1 MSPQLYPELRTA
13 RAMPCESQYSC
24 WINEQ
29 TFIPGTHSLS
39 WKEVGRSVSTKKS
52 HHPVGPMNGQF
63 WRRRHIGGIQQP
75 SWIGVGALLC
85 LPQPHNWVYS
95 DSICFLF
102 WFQQCSPTWTGSRT
116 QWAWVMPTV
125 YPLPD
130 SDLCR
135 HLSQWGAS
143 RVSALSL
150 SLLPRVLSFPSLGH
164 RNIFSPSWSS
174 RLLYIMPPSAGSL

>member
-1 MSPQLYPELRTA
+1 MNKHLFLGHTLYLGRKWAGVSAPRNLIIQLGPWMASSEDSAILEESNNHREL
-13 RAMPCESQYSC
+13 E
-24 WINEQ
+24 WE
-29 TFIPGTHSLS
+29 H
-39 WKEVGRSVSTKKS
+39 
-52 HHPVGPMNGQF
+52 
-63 WRRRHIGGIQQP
+63 
-75 SWIGVGALLC
+75 LLC

-135 HLSQWGAS
+135 HLNQWEAS